1 MNITSQFL
9 QCNKV
14 ALNQASK
21 SKSEATN
28 ISGWSIR
35 VFCIMII
42 IEYAHPYIQ
51 HTITEK
57 GAEAGVVSVMA
68 VKRRTVVS
76 VSQARI

>member
-1 MNITSQFL
+1 M
-9 QCNKV
+9 
-14 ALNQASK
+14 
-21 SKSEATN
+21 
-28 ISGWSIR
+28 
-35 VFCIMII
+35 FCIMII

-76 VSQARI
+76 VSHARI